1 MSRRRVVVTGLGA
14 TTPIGGDVTTSWSA
28 LLAGTSGVRNLTEE
42 WAQSLPVHFAA
53 RVAVEPAEQMERVE
67 LRRLDRSEQFALI
80 ASREAWKDAGSP
92 EIDKER
98 LGVVIAS
105 GIGGVTTLLDQY
117 DILREKGARLVSPH
131 TVPMLMPN
139 GPAANVGLELQARAG
154 VHTPVSACASGAE
167 AIGYALEMIRND
179 RADIVVSGGVEAAIH
194 AMPMSGFAAMKALST
209 RNDEPQR
216 ASRPYDLNRDGFV
229 LGEGGGILVLEEYE
243 HALAR
248 GAKIYCEIAG
258 QGLTSDG
265 YHIAAPDPDGV
276 GVQRAVK
283 FALRDSGLTTKD
295 IVHLNA
301 HATSTPAGDVAEA
314 IGYALEMIRNDRAD
328 IVVGGGVEAAIHAMP
343 MSGFAAMKALSTRND
358 EPARAS
364 RPYDLNRDGFV
375 LGEGGGIL
383 VLEEYEHAVARGAK
397 IYCEIAGQGL
407 TSDGY
412 HIAAPDPDGAGV
424 QRAVKF
430 ALRDSGLTTKDIV
443 HLNAHAT
450 STPAGDVAEANALRA
465 ALGADADHVAVS
477 ATKSMTGHLL
487 GGAGA
492 IESVFIV
499 KTLQDRL
506 APPTINIDDL
516 DPAVTV
522 DVVRDKPRALPAGDI
537 AALNDSF
544 GFGGHNVVL
553 VFKSI

>member
-1 MSRRRVVVTGLGA
+1 MSTRRVVVTGIGA
-14 TTPIGGDVTTSWSA
+14 TTPLGGDVRTTWSA
-28 LLAGTSGVRNLTEE
+28 LLAGTSGVRLLTED
-42 WAQSLPVHFAA
+42 WAQLIPVHFAA
-53 RVAVEPAEQMERVE
+53 RVAVEPSEQMERVE
-67 LRRLDRSEQFALI
+67 IRRLDRSEQFALI
-80 ASREAWKDAGSP
+80 ASREAWRDAGSP
-92 EIDKER
+92 EMDKER

-117 DILREKGARLVSPH
+117 DILREKGSRLVSPH

-139 GPAANVGLELQARAG
+139 GPAANVGLELQAKAG

-167 AIGYALEMIRND
+167 AIGYALEMIRNN
-179 RADIVVSGGVEAAIH
+179 RADVVVSGGVEAAIH
-194 AMPMSGFAAMKALST
+194 PMPMSGFAAMKALST
-209 RNDEPQR
+209 RNDDPTR

-229 LGEGGGILVLEEYE
+229 LGEGGGVLVLEEYE
-243 HALAR
+243 HARAR
-248 GAKIYCEIAG
+248 GAHIYCEIVG

-276 GVQRAVK
+276 GVQRALK
-283 FALRDSGLTTKD
+283 FALRD
-295 IVHLNA
+295 A
-301 HATSTPAGDVAEA
+301 
-314 IGYALEMIRNDRAD
+314 
-328 IVVGGGVEAAIHAMP
+328 
-343 MSGFAAMKALSTRND
+343 
-358 EPARAS
+358 
-364 RPYDLNRDGFV
+364 
-375 LGEGGGIL
+375 
-383 VLEEYEHAVARGAK
+383 
-397 IYCEIAGQGL
+397 
-407 TSDGY
+407 
-412 HIAAPDPDGAGV
+412 
-424 QRAVKF
+424 
-430 ALRDSGLTTKDIV
+430 GLTTKDIV

-516 DPAVTV
+516 DPAVTI
-522 DVVRDKPRALPAGDI
+522 DVVRDKPRKLPAGDI

>member
-1 MSRRRVVVTGLGA
+1 MTRRRVVVTGLGA

-28 LLAGTSGVRNLTEE
+28 LLAGTSGVRSLNEE
-42 WAQSLPVHFAA
+42 WAQTIPVHFAA
-53 RVAVEPAEQMERVE
+53 QVAVEPSQQMERVE

-117 DILREKGARLVSPH
+117 DILREKGSRLVSPH

-167 AIGYALEMIRND
+167 AIGYALDMIRND
-179 RADIVVSGGVEAAIH
+179 RADIVVS
-194 AMPMSGFAAMKALST
+194 
-209 RNDEPQR
+209 
-216 ASRPYDLNRDGFV
+216 
-229 LGEGGGILVLEEYE
+229 
-243 HALAR
+243 
-248 GAKIYCEIAG
+248 
-258 QGLTSDG
+258 
-265 YHIAAPDPDGV
+265 
-276 GVQRAVK
+276 
-283 FALRDSGLTTKD
+283 
-295 IVHLNA
+295 
-301 HATSTPAGDVAEA
+301 
-314 IGYALEMIRNDRAD
+314 
-328 IVVGGGVEAAIHAMP
+328 GGVEAAIHAMP

-375 LGEGGGIL
+375 LGEGGGVL
-383 VLEEYEHAVARGAK
+383 VLEEYEHALARGAK

-424 QRAVKF
+424 QRALKF
-430 ALRDSGLTTKDIV
+430 ALRDAGLTTKDIV

-465 ALGADADHVAVS
+465 ALGSDADHVAVS

-506 APPTINIDDL
+506 APPTINIEDL

-522 DVVRDKPRALPAGDI
+522 EVVRDKPRTLPAGDI